1 MLTIV
6 TLVIHSV
13 QSNDTSPCLNDY
25 QSGESSSGIV
35 DCGLDD
41 SDDNKYDFLYW
52 LIPLISTVSVL
63 VSCIFVII
71 NRNTLK
77 SFFTKKEVENIINN
91 LEELDDQINE
101 VQKQGY
107 GPRPQRS
114 IREQER
120 SIELNHR

>member
-13 QSNDTSPCLNDY
+13 QSNDTSPCTTYDY
-25 QSGESSSGIV
+25 QSGEYSSG
-35 DCGLDD
+35 DCGLDE
-41 SDDNKYDFLYW
+41 SDDKYDFLYW
-52 LIPLISTVSVL
+52 LIPLISTLSVL

-77 SFFTKKEVENIINN
+77 SFFTKKEVENNTN
-91 LEELDDQINE
+91 ELEELYDPINE
-101 VQKQGY
+101 LQKQGY